1 MIRPFDELFFLS
13 YHLYD
18 IVGHEAQ
25 LVCIVHGEANPEVNN
40 WKLFSF
46 VHIIIILCMYMLYAY
61 LSFLCFFPLPFT
73 FSIYCSFS
81 FIFLFN
87 SISSQP
93 SYKRIKY
100 FLPRII
106 YELNLNILQ
115 NFSWITFFVLTN
127 SFIFIFHFLPLLL
140 PTACCYIDEI
150 FVLLFS
156 AYFYINNKQVFYNP
170 LLFSITVNVVSRLF
184 PSRSDW
190 QTNNGFSWRSSY
202 SYNKKH
208 SAVWFW
214 KLQVTNIFFFNL
226 TIDMVAT

>member
-1 MIRPFDELFFLS
+1 MPTCRS
-13 YHLYD
+13 Y
-18 IVGHEAQ
+18 I
-25 LVCIVHGEANPEVNN
+25 
-40 WKLFSF
+40 
-46 VHIIIILCMYMLYAY
+46 
-61 LSFLCFFPLPFT
+61 FFPLPFT
-73 FSIYCSFS
+73 FSIYCSFP
-81 FIFLFN
+81 FILFN
-87 SISSQP
+87 RISSQP

-106 YELNLNILQ
+106 YELYLNILQ

-127 SFIFIFHFLPLLL
+127 SFIFIFHFYLYSFLLHAVISMKFL
-140 PTACCYIDEI
+140 C
-150 FVLLFS
+150 FLFS
-156 AYFYINNKQVFYNP
+156 AYFYINNKQVFYIP

-214 KLQVTNIFFFNL
+214 KLQVTNIFFFFQFKNRYGSYIIAWEQSIQL
-226 TIDMVAT
+226 Q